1 MSLFARLNGMLFGV
15 ILMCFLTNLITNI
28 QESQN
33 YLEEQLNSHS
43 QDAATSLGLSLSNII
58 GLDDVAMIETTVNSI
73 FDSGY
78 YRSIKLYRIDGTPI
92 VEREY
97 PTQIEGIP
105 NWFISLFPLNP
116 PVNQTEINDGWRIVA
131 TMKIQSNPGL
141 AYYQLWQMANNTFI
155 SSGIIFILALF
166 TGWLLLRLILRPLS
180 AIEAKANAIA
190 DKDFSPITMQPKARE
205 LRIVVE
211 AFNRMAAALKR
222 NFDEIS
228 SYAENMRQQAFMDTL
243 TGFGNKRS
251 FMSKLALE
259 LESKKSNNSGL
270 VGLFQL
276 QGLQE
281 LNEELGYQEADRHL
295 KTLSMKLKQNFSEQP
310 QSSFFRLQGAEFAVI
325 MPNTDIEVLAQ
336 IEPLLNQTLNQANSK
351 VAGAFVRYQEGQQS
365 GAVLAQLDNQIS
377 HSIQN
382 GCKISIANQDNTA
395 TQRSDWHGIINNI
408 IEQNRIKL
416 VFQPI
421 VNEQKQTLY
430 YETLTRFIDSE
441 GNPLNTGDVFS
452 AANRINQTKALDQ
465 AIFKEVMA
473 TLNESNQVSLS
484 INLAG
489 SSLAEEGFQQFVL
502 EQIKKS
508 PQLASR
514 LIIEV
519 SETSANHFLV
529 ALKALVSELKQAGTL
544 LSIDR
549 FGTSFTSFSY
559 IQSLKP
565 DFLKIDGSY
574 IRQLEQHKDN
584 QFFLKTLVQIAHG
597 IDTKVIAEHIETQQE
612 LDTAKELLVD
622 GFQGYLVAKPG
633 AIKN

>member
-1 MSLFARLNGMLFGV
+1 MLFGV
-15 ILMCFLTNLITNI
+15 ILMCFLSNLITNI

-33 YLEEQLNSHS
+33 YLEEQLDSHS

-58 GLDDVAMIETTVNSI
+58 GLDDVAMIETTINSI

-78 YRSIKLYRIDGTPI
+78 YHSIKLYRIDGTPLVI
-92 VEREY
+92 REY
-97 PTQIEGIP
+97 PTQIDGIP
-105 NWFISLFPLNP
+105 NWFMALFPLNP
-116 PVNQTEINDGWRIVA
+116 PINQTEINDGWRIVA

-141 AYYQLWQMANNTFI
+141 AYYQLWKMASNTFI
-155 SSGIIFILALF
+155 SSGVIFILALI
-166 TGWLLLRLILRPLS
+166 TGWFLLRLILRPLS

-190 DKDFSPITMQPKARE
+190 DKDFSPITMLPKARE
-205 LRIVVE
+205 LRVVVE

-222 NFDEIS
+222 NFDEVS
-228 SYAENMRQQAFMDTL
+228 SYAEKMRQQAFMDNL

-259 LESKKSNNSGL
+259 LESKKSDNSGL

-276 QGLQE
+276 QGLQA
-281 LNEELGYQEADRHL
+281 LNEKHGYQEADRHL
-295 KTLSMKLKQNFSEQP
+295 KALSMKLKQNFSEQP

-325 MPNTDIEVLAQ
+325 MPNTDIAILEQ
-336 IEPLLNQTLNQANSK
+336 IQPILNQTLKQANTE
-351 VAGAFVRYQEGQQS
+351 VAGAFVRYQEGQQC
-365 GAVLAQLDNQIS
+365 GEVLAQLDNQIS
-377 HSIQN
+377 HSLQN
-382 GCKISIANQDNTA
+382 GCQLSVATPDNAA
-395 TQRSDWHGIINNI
+395 TQRSDWHGIIDEI
-408 IEQNRIKL
+408 LAHQRIKL

-421 VNEQKQTLY
+421 TDQHKQVMY
-430 YETLTRFIDSE
+430 YETLTRFVDE
-441 GNPLNTGDVFS
+441 QDHPLNTGDVFS
-452 AANRINQTKALDQ
+452 AANRVDKTMALDQ
-465 AIFKEVMA
+465 AIFQQVLN
-473 TLNESNQVSLS
+473 TLSESSQVTLS

-489 SSLAEEGFQQFVL
+489 SSLADESFQSFILSSLKQ
-502 EQIKKS
+502 S
-508 PQLASR
+508 PKLAER

-529 ALKALVSELKQAGTL
+529 ALKSLSTHLKQTGAS

-565 DFLKIDGSY
+565 DYLKIDGSY

-612 LDTAKELLVD
+612 LDTAMDLLVD

-633 AIKN
+633 PLTK

>member
-58 GLDDVAMIETTVNSI
+58 GLDDIAMVETTVNSI

-78 YRSIKLYRIDGTPI
+78 YRSIKLFRIDGTPL

-155 SSGIIFILALF
+155 SSGIIFVLALF

-190 DKDFSPITMQPKARE
+190 DKDFSPIAMQPKARE

-251 FMSKLALE
+251 FMSKLSLE

-295 KTLSMKLKQNFSEQP
+295 KNLSMKLKQNFSGQP
-310 QSSFFRLQGAEFAVI
+310 QSSFFRLQGPEFAVI
-325 MPNTDIEVLAQ
+325 MPNTDLEVLEQ
-336 IEPLLNQTLNQANSK
+336 IAPLLNQTLNQANNP
-351 VAGAFVRYQEGQQS
+351 VAGAFVRYQEGLQS

-377 HSIQN
+377 HSISQ
-382 GCKISIANQDNTA
+382 GCKISIANQDNVA
-395 TQRSDWHGIINNI
+395 TQRSDWHGIINDI
-408 IEQNRIKL
+408 IAYDRIKL

-421 VNEQKQTLY
+421 INVQKQTLY
-430 YETLTRFIDSE
+430 YETLTRFVDSKGE
-441 GNPLNTGDVFS
+441 PLNTGDVFS

-465 AIFKEVMA
+465 AIFKQVMA
-473 TLNESNQVSLS
+473 TLVESSQVSLS

-489 SSLAEEGFQQFVL
+489 SSLAEADFQTFVL
-502 EQIKKS
+502 DAIKQA
-508 PQLASR
+508 PQLAKR

-529 ALKALVSELKQAGTL
+529 DLKALVGELKQAGSL

-565 DFLKIDGSY
+565 DYLKIDGSY

>member
-15 ILMCFLTNLITNI
+15 ILMCFLSNLITNI

-33 YLEEQLNSHS
+33 YLEEQLDSHS

-58 GLDDVAMIETTVNSI
+58 GLEDIAMIETTVNSI

-78 YRSIKLYRIDGTPI
+78 YHSIKLYKIDGTPLVI
-92 VEREY
+92 REY
-97 PTQIEGIP
+97 PTQVEGIP
-105 NWFISLFPLNP
+105 NWFIALFPLNP
-116 PVNQTEINDGWRIVA
+116 PTNQTEINDGWRIVA

-141 AYYQLWQMANNTFI
+141 AYYQLWQMASNTFI
-155 SSGIIFILALF
+155 SSGIIFVLALI
-166 TGWLLLRLILRPLS
+166 TGWFLLRIILRPLN
-180 AIEAKANAIA
+180 AMEEKANAIA
-190 DKDFSPITMQPKARE
+190 DKDFSPITMLPKARE
-205 LRIVVE
+205 LRVVVE

-222 NFDEIS
+222 NFDEVSI
-228 SYAENMRQQAFMDTL
+228 YAEKMRQQAFMDIL

-259 LESKKSNNSGL
+259 LESKKSGNSGV

-276 QGLQE
+276 QGLQA
-281 LNEELGYQEADRHL
+281 LNEKHGYQEADRHL
-295 KTLSMKLKQNFSEQP
+295 KALSMKLKQSFSEHP

-325 MPNTDIEVLAQ
+325 MPNTDIGILEQ
-336 IEPLLNQTLNQANSK
+336 IQPLLNQALKQADTD
-351 VAGAFVRYQEGQQS
+351 VAGAFVRYQEGQQC
-365 GAVLAQLDNQIS
+365 GEVLAQLDNQIS
-377 HSIQN
+377 HSLQN
-382 GCKISIANQDNTA
+382 GCQVSVASDERQA
-395 TQRSDWHGIINNI
+395 TQRTDWHGVIDNI
-408 IEQNRIKL
+408 LVNQRIHL

-421 VNEQKQTLY
+421 TDKNKQVLY
-430 YETLTRFIDSE
+430 YETLTRFVDE
-441 GNPLNTGDVFS
+441 QAKPLNTGDIFS
-452 AANRINQTKALDQ
+452 AANRINQTMALDK
-465 AIFKEVMA
+465 AIFLQVLN
-473 TLNESNQVSLS
+473 TLKQSSQVTLS

-489 SSLAEEGFQQFVL
+489 SSLADEAFQAFIFSELKQEE
-502 EQIKKS
+502 K
-508 PQLASR
+508 LAKR

-529 ALKALVSELKQAGTL
+529 ALKALVAGLKQSGAA

-565 DFLKIDGSY
+565 DYLKIDGSY

-597 IDTKVIAEHIETQQE
+597 IDTKVIAEHIETQAE
-612 LDTAKELLVD
+612 LDTAQELLVD

-633 AIKN
+633 PLAN